1 MLTPIDY
8 IVGNIV
14 LILYTYYAW
23 KTISQQSIQIKAKYL
38 LLTSALIMI
47 FSIINFSLTNLF
59 TRFTITTLILTI
71 ANMIIYK
78 NSIKQSL
85 LLSMISQLIL
95 LAGEFVYVFIIIM
108 AGNLLPVPSIDTM
121 FGTLI
126 SNIGVAVVATI
137 ILNIPFVKKTCRKL
151 ITKYDKINN
160 IQMIIPI
167 SILMIS
173 VNILLALVYSRV
185 DNLMLLAIN
194 SILILI
200 YTFIIVSALR
210 DKNKFIEV
218 KEENRDLVVHL
229 DEYEDILVTQRRRN
243 HESKT
248 ELIVVRNLFKQ
259 NEYQRAMDC
268 LDEII
273 GTKEELDESFYEM
286 CQKMPSGIQ
295 GIVYQK
301 LLVADPSIKIY
312 IEVSPEIKKSKLD
325 KKMHSDVFLD
335 ACQIIGVFLGNAL
348 EEVNEITDKNNKV
361 ISVQLYMEKKKI
373 LVVQI
378 GNTYRRGTDF
388 SKIGEAGYTTKG
400 GEHGQGLALVRELE
414 EKHPSIEHETIVSGK
429 ILFQKLKIKG
439 LKL

>member
-8 IVGNIV
+8 VLGNIV
-14 LILYTYYAW
+14 LILYTYCAW

-71 ANMIIYK
+71 ANMVIYK

-108 AGNLLPVPSIDTM
+108 VGNLLPIPSIDTM

-137 ILNIPFVKKTCRKL
+137 ILNIPFVKNTCRKL

-348 EEVNEITDKNNKV
+348 EEVDEITDKDNKV
-361 ISVQLYMEKKKI
+361 ISVQLYIEKKKT

>member
-1 MLTPIDY
+1 MLKPIDY
-8 IVGNIV
+8 VIGNVV

-23 KTISQQSIQIKAKYL
+23 QTISQQSIQIKIKYL

-47 FSIINFSLTNLF
+47 FSIINWSFTNDFLRIVF
-59 TRFTITTLILTI
+59 ITLILTL

-78 NSIKQSL
+78 NSVKQGI
-85 LLSMISQLIL
+85 LLSALSQLIL
-95 LAGEFVYVFIIIM
+95 LGGEFAYSFIVMLGGKI
-108 AGNLLPVPSIDTM
+108 LPIPKIDTM
-121 FGTLI
+121 LGTLFA
-126 SNIGVAVVATI
+126 NVVIVLLAFL
-137 ILNIPFVKKTCRKL
+137 ILNLPIVKKTCRKL

-173 VNILLALVYSRV
+173 VNILLALVYSRI
-185 DNLMLLAIN
+185 DNLMLLTIN

-218 KEENRDLVVHL
+218 KEENRDLVAHL

-243 HESKT
+243 HESQT
-248 ELIVVRNLFKQ
+248 ELVVVRNLFERK
-259 NEYQRAMDC
+259 EYERGLEC
-268 LDEII
+268 LDKII
-273 GTKEELDESFYEM
+273 GTKEELDETFYEM

-295 GIVYQK
+295 GVVYQK
-301 LLVADPSIKIY
+301 LLVADSSIKIY
-312 IEVSPEIKKSKLD
+312 IEVSPEIKKSKLE

-335 ACQIIGVFLGNAL
+335 ACQIIGVFLGNCL
-348 EEVNEITDKNNKV
+348 EEVNEIKDKDNKV
-361 ISVQLYMEKKKI
+361 ISVQLYIEKKKT
-373 LVVQI
+373 LVIQI
-378 GNTYRRGTDF
+378 GNTYRKGTDF
-388 SKIGEAGYTTKG
+388 SKLGENGYTTKG
-400 GEHGQGLALVRELE
+400 EKHGQGLSLVKELE
-414 EKHPSIEHETIVSGK
+414 AKHPSIEHETIVSGR

>member
-1 MLTPIDY
+1 
-8 IVGNIV
+8 
-14 LILYTYYAW
+14 
-23 KTISQQSIQIKAKYL
+23 
-38 LLTSALIMI
+38 
-47 FSIINFSLTNLF
+47 
-59 TRFTITTLILTI
+59 
-71 ANMIIYK
+71 
-78 NSIKQSL
+78 
-85 LLSMISQLIL
+85 
-95 LAGEFVYVFIIIM
+95 
-108 AGNLLPVPSIDTM
+108 
-121 FGTLI
+121 
-126 SNIGVAVVATI
+126 
-137 ILNIPFVKKTCRKL
+137 
-151 ITKYDKINN
+151 
-160 IQMIIPI
+160 
-167 SILMIS
+167 
-173 VNILLALVYSRV
+173 
-185 DNLMLLAIN
+185 MLLAIN

-348 EEVNEITDKNNKV
+348 EEVNEITDKDNKV
-361 ISVQLYMEKKKI
+361 ISVQLYIEKKKT

-388 SKIGEAGYTTKG
+388 SKIGETGYTTKG
-400 GEHGQGLALVRELE
+400 GEHGQGLALIRELE
-414 EKHPSIEHETIVSGK
+414 EKHPSVEHETIVSGK

>member
-8 IVGNIV
+8 IVGGIV
-14 LILYTYYAW
+14 LLFYIYYAW
-23 KTISQQSIQIKAKYL
+23 KTISQQPVKIKGRYLFLWLSL
-38 LLTSALIMI
+38 LLILIAINYSFTNI
-47 FSIINFSLTNLF
+47 FL
-59 TRFTITTLILTI
+59 RFTISTLILTV

-78 NSIKQSL
+78 NSIKQGL
-85 LLSMISQLIL
+85 LLSALSQLIL
-95 LAGEFVYVFIIIM
+95 LGGEFCCLFILII
-108 AGNLLPVPSIDTM
+108 AGKIYPIPALDTM
-121 FGTLI
+121 YGVLF
-126 SNIGVAVVATI
+126 SNIAVAFFAI
-137 ILNIPFVKKTCRKL
+137 LILNIPFVKKTCRKL

-259 NEYQRAMDC
+259 NEYQRAMEC

-348 EEVNEITDKNNKV
+348 EEVNEITDKDNKV
-361 ISVQLYMEKKKI
+361 ISVQLYIEKKKI

>member
-8 IVGNIV
+8 IAGGIV
-14 LILYTYYAW
+14 LLFYIYYAW
-23 KTISQQSIQIKAKYL
+23 KTISQQPVKIKGRYLFLWLSL
-38 LLTSALIMI
+38 LLILIAINYSFTNI
-47 FSIINFSLTNLF
+47 FL
-59 TRFTITTLILTI
+59 RFTISTLILTV

-78 NSIKQSL
+78 NSIKQGL
-85 LLSMISQLIL
+85 LLSALSQLIL
-95 LAGEFVYVFIIIM
+95 LGGEFCCLFILII
-108 AGNLLPVPSIDTM
+108 AGKIYPIPALDTM
-121 FGTLI
+121 YGVLF
-126 SNIGVAVVATI
+126 SNIAVAFFAI
-137 ILNIPFVKKTCRKL
+137 LILNIPFIKNTCRKL

-160 IQMIIPI
+160 IQMVIPI

-312 IEVSPEIKKSKLD
+312 IEVSSEIKKSKLD

-348 EEVNEITDKNNKV
+348 EEVNEITDKDNKV
-361 ISVQLYMEKKKI
+361 ISVQLYIEKKKI

-378 GNTYRRGTDF
+378 GNTYRRETDF
-388 SKIGEAGYTTKG
+388 SKIGETGYTTKG

>member
-23 KTISQQSIQIKAKYL
+23 KTFSQQSIQIKAKYL

-160 IQMIIPI
+160 IQMVIPI

>member
-8 IVGNIV
+8 VVGNIV

-71 ANMIIYK
+71 ANMVIYK

-108 AGNLLPVPSIDTM
+108 VGNLLPIPSIDTM

-301 LLVADPSIKIY
+301 LLVADSSIKIY

-348 EEVNEITDKNNKV
+348 EEVDEITDKDNKV
-361 ISVQLYMEKKKI
+361 ISVQLYIEKKKT

-388 SKIGEAGYTTKG
+388 SKIGETGYTTKG

>member
-259 NEYQRAMDC
+259 NEHQRAMDC

-348 EEVNEITDKNNKV
+348 EEVNEITDKDNKV
-361 ISVQLYMEKKKI
+361 ISVQLYIEKKKI

>member
-8 IVGNIV
+8 IVGGIV
-14 LILYTYYAW
+14 LLFYIYYAW
-23 KTISQQSIQIKAKYL
+23 KTISQQPVKIKGRYLFLWLSL
-38 LLTSALIMI
+38 LLILIAINYSFTNI
-47 FSIINFSLTNLF
+47 FL
-59 TRFTITTLILTI
+59 RFTISTLILTV

-78 NSIKQSL
+78 NSIKQGL
-85 LLSMISQLIL
+85 LLSALSQLIL
-95 LAGEFVYVFIIIM
+95 LGGEFCCLFILII
-108 AGNLLPVPSIDTM
+108 AGKIYPIPALDTM
-121 FGTLI
+121 YGVLF
-126 SNIGVAVVATI
+126 SNIAVAFFAI
-137 ILNIPFVKKTCRKL
+137 LILNIPFVKKTCRKL

-348 EEVNEITDKNNKV
+348 EEVDEITGKNNKV
-361 ISVQLYMEKKKI
+361 ISVQLYIEKKKI

>member
-8 IVGNIV
+8 IVGGIV
-14 LILYTYYAW
+14 LLFYIYYAW
-23 KTISQQSIQIKAKYL
+23 KTISQQPVKIKGRYLFLWLSL
-38 LLTSALIMI
+38 LLILIAINYSFTNI
-47 FSIINFSLTNLF
+47 FL
-59 TRFTITTLILTI
+59 RFTISTLILTV

-78 NSIKQSL
+78 NSIKQGL
-85 LLSMISQLIL
+85 LLSALSQLIL
-95 LAGEFVYVFIIIM
+95 LGGEFCCLFILII
-108 AGNLLPVPSIDTM
+108 AGKIYPIPALDTM
-121 FGTLI
+121 YGVLF
-126 SNIGVAVVATI
+126 SNIAVAFFAI
-137 ILNIPFVKKTCRKL
+137 LILNIPFVKKTCRKL

-259 NEYQRAMDC
+259 NEYQRAMEC

-348 EEVNEITDKNNKV
+348 EEVDEITDKDNKV
-361 ISVQLYMEKKKI
+361 ISVQLYIEKKKT

-388 SKIGEAGYTTKG
+388 SKIGETGYTTKG
-400 GEHGQGLALVRELE
+400 GEHGQGLALIRELE
-414 EKHPSIEHETIVSGK
+414 EKHPSVEHETIVSGK

>member
-8 IVGNIV
+8 VVGNIV

-126 SNIGVAVVATI
+126 SNIGVAVVAII
-137 ILNIPFVKKTCRKL
+137 ILNIPFIKNTCRKL

-259 NEYQRAMDC
+259 NEYQRAMEC

-348 EEVNEITDKNNKV
+348 EEVNEITDKDNKV
-361 ISVQLYMEKKKI
+361 ISVQLYIEKKKI

-400 GEHGQGLALVRELE
+400 GEHGQGLTLVRELE

>member
-8 IVGNIV
+8 IVGGIV
-14 LILYTYYAW
+14 LLFYIYYAW
-23 KTISQQSIQIKAKYL
+23 KTISQQPVKIKGRYLFLWLSL
-38 LLTSALIMI
+38 LLILIAINYSFTNI
-47 FSIINFSLTNLF
+47 FL
-59 TRFTITTLILTI
+59 RFTISTLILTV

-78 NSIKQSL
+78 NSIKQGL
-85 LLSMISQLIL
+85 LLSALSQLIL
-95 LAGEFVYVFIIIM
+95 LGGEFCCLFILII
-108 AGNLLPVPSIDTM
+108 AGKIYPIPALDTM
-121 FGTLI
+121 YGVLF
-126 SNIGVAVVATI
+126 SNIAVAFFAI
-137 ILNIPFVKKTCRKL
+137 LILNIPFIKNTCRKL

-335 ACQIIGVFLGNAL
+335 ACQIIGVFLGNSL

-361 ISVQLYMEKKKI
+361 ISVQLYIEKKKI

-388 SKIGEAGYTTKG
+388 SKIGETGYTTKG

>member
-8 IVGNIV
+8 VIGNIV

-23 KTISQQSIQIKAKYL
+23 QTISQQTIQIKIKYL

-47 FSIINFSLTNLF
+47 FSIINWSFTNDFLRIVF
-59 TRFTITTLILTI
+59 ITLILTL

-78 NSIKQSL
+78 NAIKQGI
-85 LLSMISQLIL
+85 LLSTLSQLIL
-95 LAGEFVYVFIIIM
+95 LGGEFAYSFIIMLGGKI
-108 AGNLLPVPSIDTM
+108 LPIPKIDTM
-121 FGTLI
+121 LGTLFA
-126 SNIGVAVVATI
+126 NVVIVLLALL

-151 ITKYDKINN
+151 ITKYDKISN

-167 SILMIS
+167 SILMIT

-218 KEENRDLVVHL
+218 KEENRDLLVHL

-248 ELIVVRNLFKQ
+248 ELIVVRNLFEKK
-259 NEYQRAMDC
+259 ECERGLEC
-268 LDEII
+268 LDKII
-273 GTKEELDESFYEM
+273 GTKEELDETFYEM

-295 GIVYQK
+295 GVVYQK
-301 LLVADPSIKIY
+301 LLVADSSIKIY
-312 IEVSPEIKKSKLD
+312 IEVSPEIKKSKVE
-325 KKMHSDVFLD
+325 KKIHSDVFLD

-348 EEVNEITDKNNKV
+348 EEVNEIQDKDNKV
-361 ISVQLYMEKKKI
+361 ISVQLYIEKKKT
-373 LVVQI
+373 LVIQI
-378 GNTYRRGTDF
+378 GNTYRKGTDF
-388 SKIGEAGYTTKG
+388 SKLGEKGYTTKG
-400 GEHGQGLALVRELE
+400 EEHGQGLSLVKDLE

>member
-8 IVGNIV
+8 IVGGIV
-14 LILYTYYAW
+14 LLFYIYYAW
-23 KTISQQSIQIKAKYL
+23 KTISQQPVKIKGRYLFLWLSL
-38 LLTSALIMI
+38 LLILIAINYSFTNI
-47 FSIINFSLTNLF
+47 FL
-59 TRFTITTLILTI
+59 RFTISTLILTV

-78 NSIKQSL
+78 NSIKQGL
-85 LLSMISQLIL
+85 LLSALSQLIL
-95 LAGEFVYVFIIIM
+95 LGGEFCCLFILII
-108 AGNLLPVPSIDTM
+108 AGKIYPIPALDTM
-121 FGTLI
+121 YGVLF
-126 SNIGVAVVATI
+126 SNIAVAFFAI
-137 ILNIPFVKKTCRKL
+137 LILNIPFVKKTCRKL

-259 NEYQRAMDC
+259 NEYQRAMEC

-348 EEVNEITDKNNKV
+348 EEVDEITDKDNKV
-361 ISVQLYMEKKKI
+361 ISVQLYIEKKKT

-388 SKIGEAGYTTKG
+388 SKIGETGYTTKG
-400 GEHGQGLALVRELE
+400 GEHGQGLSLVRELE

>member
-8 IVGNIV
+8 VVGNVV

-23 KTISQQSIQIKAKYL
+23 KTISQQSIQIKVKYV

-47 FSIINFSLTNLF
+47 FSIINWSFTNDFLRIIF
-59 TRFTITTLILTI
+59 ITLILTL

-78 NSIKQSL
+78 NSIKQGI
-85 LLSMISQLIL
+85 LLSALSQLIL
-95 LAGEFVYVFIIIM
+95 LGGEFAYTFIVMLGGKI
-108 AGNLLPVPSIDTM
+108 LPIPKIDTM
-121 FGTLI
+121 FGSLFANVVI
-126 SNIGVAVVATI
+126 VLLAVSI
-137 ILNIPFVKKTCRKL
+137 INIPFIKKTCRKL

-173 VNILLALVYSRV
+173 VNILLALVYSRI
-185 DNLMLLAIN
+185 DNLMLLTIN
-194 SILILI
+194 TILILI

-248 ELIVVRNLFKQ
+248 ELVVVRDLFEKK
-259 NEYQRAMDC
+259 EYERGLEC

-273 GTKEELDESFYEM
+273 GTKEELDETFYEM

-295 GIVYQK
+295 GVVYQK

-312 IEVSPEIKKSKLD
+312 IEVSPEIKKSKLE

-335 ACQIIGVFLGNAL
+335 ACQIIGVFLGNSL
-348 EEVNEITDKNNKV
+348 EEVNEITDKDNKV
-361 ISVQLYMEKKKI
+361 ISVQLYIEKKKT
-373 LVVQI
+373 LVIQI
-378 GNTYRRGTDF
+378 GNTYRKGTDF
-388 SKIGEAGYTTKG
+388 SKLGESGYTTKG
-400 GEHGQGLALVRELE
+400 DEHGQGLSLVRELE

>member
-8 IVGNIV
+8 VVGNIV

-47 FSIINFSLTNLF
+47 FSVINFSLTNLF

-71 ANMIIYK
+71 ANMVIYK

-108 AGNLLPVPSIDTM
+108 VGNLLPIPSIDTM

-259 NEYQRAMDC
+259 NEYQRAMEC

-301 LLVADPSIKIY
+301 LLVADSSIKIY

-348 EEVNEITDKNNKV
+348 EEVNEITDKDNKV
-361 ISVQLYMEKKKI
+361 ISVQLYIEKKKT

-388 SKIGEAGYTTKG
+388 SKIGETGYTTKG

>member
-8 IVGNIV
+8 ILGSLALV
-14 LILYTYYAW
+14 LYVYYAW
-23 KTISQQSIQIKAKYL
+23 KTISKQTIKIQKKYL
-38 LLTSALIMI
+38 WLGLALFII
-47 FSIINFSLTNLF
+47 FVLTNYSF
-59 TRFTITTLILTI
+59 TNSFLKFTISTIILII
-71 ANMIIYK
+71 ANMVIYK
-78 NSIKQSL
+78 NSVKQAL
-85 LLSMISQLIL
+85 LLSFSTQLIL
-95 LAGEFVYVFIIIM
+95 KAGECCYVFIVLVI
-108 AGNLLPVPSIDTM
+108 GKVLPLLSIDEI
-121 FGTLI
+121 FGTFF
-126 SNIGVAVVATI
+126 SNIIIACLATL

-151 ITKYDKINN
+151 ITKYDKISTL
-160 IQMIIPI
+160 QMIIPI

-259 NEYQRAMDC
+259 NEYQRAMEC

-335 ACQIIGVFLGNAL
+335 ACQIIGVFLGNSL
-348 EEVNEITDKNNKV
+348 EEVNEITDKDNKV
-361 ISVQLYMEKKKI
+361 ISVQLYIEKKKT

-388 SKIGEAGYTTKG
+388 SKIGETGYTTKG

>member
-8 IVGNIV
+8 ILGSLALV
-14 LILYTYYAW
+14 LYVYYAW
-23 KTISQQSIQIKAKYL
+23 KTISKQTIKIQKKYL
-38 LLTSALIMI
+38 WLGLALFII
-47 FSIINFSLTNLF
+47 FVLTNYSF
-59 TRFTITTLILTI
+59 TNSFLKFTISTIILII
-71 ANMIIYK
+71 ANMVIYK
-78 NSIKQSL
+78 NSVKQAL
-85 LLSMISQLIL
+85 LLSFSTQLIL
-95 LAGEFVYVFIIIM
+95 MAGECCYVFIVLVI
-108 AGNLLPVPSIDTM
+108 GKVLPLLSIDEI
-121 FGTLI
+121 FGTFF
-126 SNIGVAVVATI
+126 SNIIIACLATL

-151 ITKYDKINN
+151 ITKYDKISTL
-160 IQMIIPI
+160 QMIIPI

-259 NEYQRAMDC
+259 NEYQRAMEC

-335 ACQIIGVFLGNAL
+335 ACQIIGVFLGNSL
-348 EEVNEITDKNNKV
+348 EEVDEITDKDNKV
-361 ISVQLYMEKKKI
+361 ISVQLYIEKKKT

>member
-8 IVGNIV
+8 VVGNIV

-23 KTISQQSIQIKAKYL
+23 KTISKQSIQIKAKYL

-47 FSIINFSLTNLF
+47 FSIINWSFTNDFLRIIF
-59 TRFTITTLILTI
+59 ITLILTL

-78 NSIKQSL
+78 NSIKQGI
-85 LLSMISQLIL
+85 LLSALSQLIL
-95 LAGEFVYVFIIIM
+95 LGGEFGYAFIVMLGGKIFPI
-108 AGNLLPVPSIDTM
+108 PKIDTM
-121 FGTLI
+121 FGSLFANVVIVLLAVLI
-126 SNIGVAVVATI
+126 I
-137 ILNIPFVKKTCRKL
+137 NIPFVKKTCRKL

-173 VNILLALVYSRV
+173 VNILLALVYSRI
-185 DNLMLLAIN
+185 DNLMLLTIN
-194 SILILI
+194 TILILI

-335 ACQIIGVFLGNAL
+335 ACQIIGVFLGNSL
-348 EEVNEITDKNNKV
+348 EEVDEITDKNNKV
-361 ISVQLYMEKKKI
+361 ISVQLYIEKKKI

>member
-8 IVGNIV
+8 IVGGIV
-14 LILYTYYAW
+14 LLFYIYYAW
-23 KTISQQSIQIKAKYL
+23 KTISQQPVKIKGRYLFLWLSL
-38 LLTSALIMI
+38 LLILIAINYSFTNI
-47 FSIINFSLTNLF
+47 FL
-59 TRFTITTLILTI
+59 RFTISTLILTV

-78 NSIKQSL
+78 NSIKQGL
-85 LLSMISQLIL
+85 LLSALSQLIL
-95 LAGEFVYVFIIIM
+95 LGGEFCCLFILII
-108 AGNLLPVPSIDTM
+108 AGKIYPIPALDTM
-121 FGTLI
+121 YGVLF
-126 SNIGVAVVATI
+126 SNIAVAFFAI
-137 ILNIPFVKKTCRKL
+137 LILNIPFIKNTCRKL

-160 IQMIIPI
+160 IQMVIPI

-335 ACQIIGVFLGNAL
+335 ACQIIGVFLGNSL
-348 EEVNEITDKNNKV
+348 EEVDGITDKNNKV
-361 ISVQLYMEKKKI
+361 ISVQLYIEKKKT

>member
-8 IVGNIV
+8 IVGGIV
-14 LILYTYYAW
+14 LLFYIYYAW
-23 KTISQQSIQIKAKYL
+23 KTISQQPVKIKGRYLFLWLSL
-38 LLTSALIMI
+38 LLILIAINYSFTNI
-47 FSIINFSLTNLF
+47 FL
-59 TRFTITTLILTI
+59 RFTISTLILTV

-78 NSIKQSL
+78 NSIKQGL
-85 LLSMISQLIL
+85 LLSALSQLIL
-95 LAGEFVYVFIIIM
+95 LGGEFCCLFILII
-108 AGNLLPVPSIDTM
+108 AGKIYPIPALDTM
-121 FGTLI
+121 YGVLF
-126 SNIGVAVVATI
+126 SNIAVAFFAI
-137 ILNIPFVKKTCRKL
+137 LILNIPFIKNTCRKL

-160 IQMIIPI
+160 IQMVIPI

-348 EEVNEITDKNNKV
+348 EEVDEITGKNNKV
-361 ISVQLYMEKKKI
+361 ISVQLYIEKKKI

-388 SKIGEAGYTTKG
+388 SKIGETGYTTKG

>member
-8 IVGNIV
+8 VIGSLALV
-14 LILYTYYAW
+14 LYVYYAW
-23 KTISQQSIQIKAKYL
+23 KTISQQFIKIKRKQL
-38 LLTSALIMI
+38 LLWMLLFITLIL
-47 FSIINFSLTNLF
+47 INFSFTNIF
-59 TRFTITTLILTI
+59 IRFTISTLILSIT
-71 ANMIIYK
+71 NMIIYK
-78 NSIKQSL
+78 NSVKQSL
-85 LLSMISQLIL
+85 LLSALSQLIL
-95 LAGEFVYVFIIIM
+95 LAGEFIYIFLIM
-108 AGNLLPVPSIDTM
+108 AVDKFLALPTM
-121 FGTLI
+121 ETLSGTFF
-126 SNIGVAVVATI
+126 SNIIVVFFAVL

-151 ITKYDKINN
+151 ITKYDKISN

-167 SILMIS
+167 SILMIT

-218 KEENRDLVVHL
+218 KEENRDLLVHL

-248 ELIVVRNLFKQ
+248 ELIVVRNLFEKK
-259 NEYQRAMDC
+259 EYERGLEC
-268 LDEII
+268 LDKII
-273 GTKEELDESFYEM
+273 GTKEELDETFYEM

-295 GIVYQK
+295 GVVYQK
-301 LLVADPSIKIY
+301 LLVADSSIKIY
-312 IEVSPEIKKSKLD
+312 IEVSPEIKKSKVE
-325 KKMHSDVFLD
+325 KKIHSDVFLD

-348 EEVNEITDKNNKV
+348 EEVNEIQDKDNKV
-361 ISVQLYMEKKKI
+361 ISVQLYIEKKKT
-373 LVVQI
+373 LVIQI
-378 GNTYRRGTDF
+378 GNTYRKGTDF
-388 SKIGEAGYTTKG
+388 SKLGEKGYTTKG
-400 GEHGQGLALVRELE
+400 EEHGQGLSLVKNLE

>member
-8 IVGNIV
+8 IVGGIV
-14 LILYTYYAW
+14 LLFYIYYAW
-23 KTISQQSIQIKAKYL
+23 KTISQQPVKIKGRYLFLWLSL
-38 LLTSALIMI
+38 LLILIAINYSFTNI
-47 FSIINFSLTNLF
+47 FL
-59 TRFTITTLILTI
+59 RFTISTLILTV

-78 NSIKQSL
+78 NSIKQGL
-85 LLSMISQLIL
+85 LLSALSQLIL
-95 LAGEFVYVFIIIM
+95 LGGEFCCLFILII
-108 AGNLLPVPSIDTM
+108 AGKIYPIPALDTM
-121 FGTLI
+121 YGVLF
-126 SNIGVAVVATI
+126 SNIAVAFFAI
-137 ILNIPFVKKTCRKL
+137 LILNIPFVKKTCRKL

-259 NEYQRAMDC
+259 NEYQRAMEC

-325 KKMHSDVFLD
+325 KKMHSDIFLD
-335 ACQIIGVFLGNAL
+335 ACQIIGVFLGNSL
-348 EEVNEITDKNNKV
+348 EEVNEITDKDNKV
-361 ISVQLYMEKKKI
+361 ISVQLYIEKKKI

-388 SKIGEAGYTTKG
+388 SKIGETGYTTKG

>member
-8 IVGNIV
+8 IVGGIV
-14 LILYTYYAW
+14 LLFYIYYAW
-23 KTISQQSIQIKAKYL
+23 KTISQQPVKIKGRYLFLWLSL
-38 LLTSALIMI
+38 LLILIAINYSFTNI
-47 FSIINFSLTNLF
+47 FL
-59 TRFTITTLILTI
+59 RFTISTLILTV

-78 NSIKQSL
+78 NSIKQGL
-85 LLSMISQLIL
+85 LLSALSQLIL
-95 LAGEFVYVFIIIM
+95 LGGEFCCLFILII
-108 AGNLLPVPSIDTM
+108 AGKIYPIPALDTM
-121 FGTLI
+121 YGVLF
-126 SNIGVAVVATI
+126 SNIAVAFFAI
-137 ILNIPFVKKTCRKL
+137 LILNIPFVKKTCRKL

-301 LLVADPSIKIY
+301 LLVADSSIKIY

-348 EEVNEITDKNNKV
+348 EEVDEITDKDNKV
-361 ISVQLYMEKKKI
+361 ISVQLYIEKKKT

-388 SKIGEAGYTTKG
+388 SKIGETGYTTKG

>member
-8 IVGNIV
+8 VLGNIV

-71 ANMIIYK
+71 ANMVIYK

-108 AGNLLPVPSIDTM
+108 VGNLLPIPSIDTM

-137 ILNIPFVKKTCRKL
+137 ILNIPFVKNTCRKL

-259 NEYQRAMDC
+259 NEYQRATDC

-348 EEVNEITDKNNKV
+348 EEVDEITDKDNKV
-361 ISVQLYMEKKKI
+361 ISVQLYIEKKKT

-388 SKIGEAGYTTKG
+388 SKIGETGYTTKG

>member
-8 IVGNIV
+8 IVGGIV
-14 LILYTYYAW
+14 LLLYIYYAW
-23 KTISQQSIQIKAKYL
+23 KTISQQNVKIKGRYL
-38 LLTSALIMI
+38 FLWLALLIILIAINYSFTNI
-47 FSIINFSLTNLF
+47 FL
-59 TRFTITTLILTI
+59 RFTISTLILTI

-78 NSIKQSL
+78 NSIKQGL
-85 LLSMISQLIL
+85 LLSTLSQLIL
-95 LAGEFVYVFIIIM
+95 LGGEFCCLFIIMI
-108 AGNLLPVPSIDTM
+108 ASKIYTIPSLDTM
-121 FGTLI
+121 YGALF
-126 SNIGVAVVATI
+126 SNVAVAFFAAL

-160 IQMIIPI
+160 IQMIISI

-173 VNILLALVYSRV
+173 ANILLALVYSRV

-218 KEENRDLVVHL
+218 KEENRDLVAHL

-243 HESKT
+243 HESQT
-248 ELIVVRNLFKQ
+248 ELVVVRNLFERK
-259 NEYQRAMDC
+259 EYERGIEC
-268 LDEII
+268 LDKII
-273 GTKEELDESFYEM
+273 GTKEELDETFYEM

-295 GIVYQK
+295 GVVYQK
-301 LLVADPSIKIY
+301 LLVADSSIKIY
-312 IEVSPEIKKSKLD
+312 IEVSPEIKKSKLE

-335 ACQIIGVFLGNAL
+335 ACQIIGVFLGNCL
-348 EEVNEITDKNNKV
+348 EEVNEIKDKDNKV
-361 ISVQLYMEKKKI
+361 ISVQLYIEKKKT
-373 LVVQI
+373 LVIQI
-378 GNTYRRGTDF
+378 GNTYRKGTDF
-388 SKIGEAGYTTKG
+388 SKLGENGYTTKG
-400 GEHGQGLALVRELE
+400 EKHGQGLSLVKELE
-414 EKHPSIEHETIVSGK
+414 AKHPSIEHETIVSGR

>member
-1 MLTPIDY
+1 MSAISSTLLVSCLSAAYLLYSWEVLKVKKMIIPKRLY
-8 IVGNIV
+8 IFLFIV
-14 LILYTYYAW
+14 LVIILSVNYLYVSRFLGLVLLIIILTMFNMLIYNNPL
-23 KTISQQSIQIKAKYL
+23 KISFLTVIISETIAILGELLCAFLFFSANALFKLSLDINISSTSIVNL
-38 LLTSALIMI
+38 FVPI
-47 FSIINFSLTNLF
+47 FSIL
-59 TRFTITTLILTI
+59 LIKMPLI
-71 ANMIIYK
+71 QKLKNKILVNDNKLENHQII
-78 NSIKQSL
+78 
-85 LLSMISQLIL
+85 
-95 LAGEFVYVFIIIM
+95 FPII
-108 AGNLLPVPSIDTM
+108 V
-121 FGTLI
+121 
-126 SNIGVAVVATI
+126 
-137 ILNIPFVKKTCRKL
+137 
-151 ITKYDKINN
+151 
-160 IQMIIPI
+160 
-167 SILMIS
+167 LMIS
-173 VNILLALVYSRV
+173 INILLAAVYIRIDGIILLIVNCFLMLVYFV
-185 DNLMLLAIN
+185 
-194 SILILI
+194 
-200 YTFIIVSALR
+200 IIISALR

-335 ACQIIGVFLGNAL
+335 ACQIIGVFLGNSL
-348 EEVNEITDKNNKV
+348 EEVDEIADKNNKV
-361 ISVQLYMEKKKI
+361 ISVQLYIEKKKI

-400 GEHGQGLALVRELE
+400 GEHGQGLTLVRELE